1 MLVHDDTRYSYIL
14 KRDAT
19 RIKSRSFLQLQG
31 LPLTLHYLGAM
42 RAQYQVAINSCCLLI
57 SRFCE
62 SADDFERGLGFSIG
76 INIIS
81 IFMNHREGV
90 EQSAT
95 STRQKRSRAIS
106 PCRCGGAQK
115 TRVPPRKTETASDAL
130 KIRTRR
136 RYRGGSTA

>member
-31 LPLTLHYLGAM
+31 HTLHYLGAM

-57 SRFCE
+57 SRFCQ

-95 STRQKRSRAIS
+95 STRQSALTSNITMSMWRSPENPSSAE
-106 PCRCGGAQK
+106 K
-115 TRVPPRKTETASDAL
+115 NTETASDAL